1 MLGRFLGKGKGKNK
15 DKNEESTPQEP
26 AAIPDSEDRTMLGM
40 QSPMAPPAQVPIAQP
55 APTGVPPQPV
65 APPPVATA
73 PPPAPEGGGNEDRT
87 MLGMQSPIAPP
98 AQAPVAQP
106 MPTGVPPTPV
116 ATPPPVA
123 ATPPP
128 APNAGGNEDRTMLG
142 MQSPIAPPA
151 QAPVAQPMPTGVPPT
166 PVATPPPVAAT
177 PPPAQNAGGNE
188 DRTMLGMQSPIAPP
202 AQAPVA
208 QPIPT
213 GVPVAP
219 PVATPP
225 PVAAT
230 PPPAQNAGGN
240 EDRTMLGMQSPIAPP
255 AQAPV
260 AQPMPTGVPAT
271 PVAPPVATPPPIAAT
286 PPPAQNAGGNEDRT
300 MLGMQSPIA
309 PPAQAPVAQ
318 PVPAGVQP
326 AAPTVATPPVTAV
339 PDTAVHDDRTM
350 LGAPSPMLS
359 KTMQIPSSMAPTGE
373 VVACS
378 TDAGRVDN
386 KLLQATITLE
396 GRELTVSS
404 FVPSVMMGRDLK
416 SDLTVIETTASRNHA
431 KIELIGNEFVIT
443 DHSTNGTYIKPTGGP
458 EAYIQKQQ
466 YTLKGSGLIC
476 LGLSVSDPEAKQ
488 LIQFAC
494 P

>member
-40 QSPMAPPAQVPIAQP
+40 QSPMAPPAQAPIAQP

-128 APNAGGNEDRTMLG
+128 AP
-142 MQSPIAPPA
+142 
-151 QAPVAQPMPTGVPPT
+151 
-166 PVATPPPVAAT
+166 
-177 PPPAQNAGGNE
+177 
-188 DRTMLGMQSPIAPP
+188 
-202 AQAPVA
+202 
-208 QPIPT
+208 
-213 GVPVAP
+213 
-219 PVATPP
+219 
-225 PVAAT
+225 
-230 PPPAQNAGGN
+230 NAGGN

-378 TDAGRVDN
+378 TDTEQSHWGW
-386 KLLQATITLE
+386 LQMDKNQGGIKGVTYPVVADTAKTIATNFGVLTGE
-396 GRELTVSS
+396 YSYNDQDELV
-404 FVPSVMMGRDLK
+404 
-416 SDLTVIETTASRNHA
+416 ASGAMIALRGLF
-431 KIELIGNEFVIT
+431 LI
-443 DHSTNGTYIKPTGGP
+443 DKKGTIHH
-458 EAYIQKQQ
+458 
-466 YTLKGSGLIC
+466 
-476 LGLSVSDPEAKQ
+476 Q
-488 LIQFAC
+488 LINNFPLGRNVNEALRMVDALQHFEAHGEVC
-494 P
+494 PANWQKGDEAMVETHDGVANYLSSH